1 MINHTNLQEYG
12 SEMCVPCISGSHLEE
27 VEKWERQYDIL
38 LSFHVVVSSIFTP
51 NLQDNGHKT
60 YVLYISGSPLRA

>member
-12 SEMCVPCISGSHLEE
+12 SEMCVPWISGSHLKE

-38 LSFHVVVSSIFTP
+38 LSFQVVVSSIFTA

-60 YVLYISGSPLRA
+60 YVLYTSGSPLRA

>member
-1 MINHTNLQEYG
+1 
-12 SEMCVPCISGSHLEE
+12 MCVPCISGSHLKE

-38 LSFHVVVSSIFTP
+38 LSFQVVVSSIFTP

-60 YVLYISGSPLRA
+60 YVLYISGSPL